1 MMEITFKIDDEEP
14 VFSAIDTIFIE
25 KTKSILSDCRK
36 FASGLSHVDDVSD
49 NDELI
54 WACEVILK
62 NYEVRN
68 D

>member
-1 MMEITFKIDDEEP
+1 MELTIKIDDEEP
-14 VFSAIDTIFIE
+14 IFSLIDTIFIE
-25 KTKSILSDCRK
+25 KTKSILSNCK
-36 FASGLSHVDDVSD
+36 EFAPGYSMLDDVSS

-62 NYEVRN
+62 NYEVGH